1 MRELALHLLDLAENS
16 VAADANAVQIR
27 VLEDLQGDRLKLSL
41 QDNGKG
47 MSAEMVQKV
56 VDPFTTSRTTRKVGL
71 GIPLLKAAAEACD
84 GGLWI
89 ESELGVGTTVHVD
102 FQRSH
107 IDRMPLGDLPE
118 TMLGLVVCHPDVNW
132 LLEYRALGQDGQPLA
147 GFEFDDAPVK
157 EALEGVSLCEPEVLS
172 YLRSTLAD
180 GIGEVDQIIENAGPI
195 NSMPWL
201 RS

>member
-16 VAADANAVQIR
+16 VAADASAVQIR
-27 VLEDLQGDRLKLSL
+27 VMEDLQQDRLKLSL

-71 GIPLLKAAAEACD
+71 GIPLLKAAAEACE

-89 ESELGVGTTVHVD
+89 DSAPGKGTTVHVD

-118 TMLGLVVCHPDVNW
+118 TMLGLVVCHPEVNW
-132 LLEYRALGQDGQPLA
+132 LLDYRALDGQGQHLA
-147 GFEFDDAPVK
+147 AFEFDDEPVK
-157 EALEGVSLCEPEVLS
+157 AALEGVSLCEPEVLE
-172 YLRSTLAD
+172 YLRKTLSE
-180 GIGEVDQIIENAGPI
+180 GIREVEVALENAGPAD
-195 NSMPWL
+195 SLPWL